1 MRFLLLFSLIL
12 FTSYLKAQS
21 WQQLTDFPGSPRDDA
36 AGFNINDKYY
46 CGTGRDDGFN
56 CTRDFYK
63 FNGTTQVWE
72 SATPLP
78 VGENRQYATGFAYD
92 GNGYILCGNNCS
104 TGYLNSFWK
113 FDSSS
118 EQWTPLPALPASGRA
133 GCVHFIIG
141 DSLYLVGGQ
150 NTNGILN
157 EVWRYCFTTQEWVQ
171 KSNLPIPGIW
181 RGLAFSYAN
190 SGYIGAGKTLSNA
203 WNYQTLEYDPT
214 IDNWSDF
221 SILNFGARTY
231 VGTVQRDSCLYIFGG
246 LDSLNQTLTLFE
258 KVNLNDYTNQILP
271 SFSSTPRKGIFCF
284 AHNSD
289 FYITTG
295 ISGNTRLKETW
306 KLDNVM
312 EILPSTFSNLIIY
325 PMPTSDL
332 FTFEVEPVD
341 IGKEIILKDNF
352 GKTVLIS
359 SINSAKNQISIAH
372 LPSGVYHLT
381 NGKQDRKIIKID

>member
-1 MRFLLLFSLIL
+1 MRFLLLFSIIL
-12 FTSYLKAQS
+12 CTSYLNAQS
-21 WQQLTDFPGSPRDDA
+21 WQQLIDFPGSPRDDA

-56 CTRDFYK
+56 CTRDFYR
-63 FNGTTQVWE
+63 FNGITQIWE

-78 VGENRQYATGFAYD
+78 IGENRQYSTGFAYD

-104 TGYLNSFWK
+104 AGYLNSFWK

-157 EVWRYCFTTQEWVQ
+157 EVWRYCFTSQEWVQ
-171 KSNLPIPGIW
+171 KSNLPVPGIW
-181 RGLAFSYAN
+181 RGLGFSYAN

-203 WNYQTLEYDPT
+203 WNYQTLKYDPMM
-214 IDNWSDF
+214 DNWSDF
-221 SILNFGARTY
+221 PMLNFGTRTY
-231 VGTVQRDSCLYIFGG
+231 VGLVQRDSYLYVFGG
-246 LDSLNQTLTLFE
+246 LDSLNQTLTSFE
-258 KVNLNDYTNQILP
+258 KFDLNDYSRQTLP
-271 SFSSTPRKGIFCF
+271 PFSSTPRKGIFCF

-289 FYITTG
+289 FYLTTG
-295 ISGNTRLKETW
+295 ISVNTRLKETW
-306 KLDNVM
+306 KLDYVL
-312 EILPSTFSNLIIY
+312 EILPAKFINLIVYPVPTSNL
-325 PMPTSDL
+325 
-332 FTFEVEPVD
+332 FTLEVDSID
-341 IGKEIILKDNF
+341 IGKEIILKDDF

-359 SINSAKNQISIAH
+359 YSNSNNNQISIAH
-372 LPSGVYHLT
+372 LQNGVYFLIYR
-381 NGKQDRKIIKID
+381 NQIIKIIKID